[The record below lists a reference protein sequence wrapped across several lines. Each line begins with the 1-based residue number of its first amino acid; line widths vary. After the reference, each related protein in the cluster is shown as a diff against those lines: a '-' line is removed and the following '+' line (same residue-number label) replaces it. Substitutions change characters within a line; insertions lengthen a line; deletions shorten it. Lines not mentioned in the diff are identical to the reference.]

1 MESNKRSAPK
11 DALFGGICLLEQKT
25 DLFHDLVER
34 ALGDALRSLGALCH
48 AFAEIC
54 LVVYDAVEV
63 LAHGGEFFY
72 IGFAVF
78 FFIFL

>member
-11 DALFGGICLLEQKT
+11 GALFGGICLLEQET

-48 AFAEIC
+48 AFGEIC
-54 LVVYDAVEV
+54 LIVYDAVEV
-63 LAHGGEFFY
+63 LAHGG
-72 IGFAVF
+72 A
-78 FFIFL
+78 LL